1 MKRERITVTVDPE
14 WVAAGA
20 AAVAEG
26 RADSVS
32 AWVSQ
37 AMAEKA
43 ANDRRLRFLDLAI
56 ADYEAEFGVITE
68 AEMAPILARREANEK
83 DTLEYRVLEMLF
95 KQHATS
101 SSAGRRATRAND
113 IGKLR

>member
-1 MKRERITVTVDPE
+1 MKRERITVTVDAE
-14 WVAAGA
+14 WIAAGA

-32 AWVSQ
+32 AWVSE

-43 ANDRRLRFLDLAI
+43 ANDRRLRFLDMAI

-68 AEMAPILARREANEK
+68 EAMDERVRLDRQEAAEHRARAQARR
-83 DTLEYRVLEMLF
+83 
-95 KQHATS
+95 
-101 SSAGRRATRAND
+101 AGTAA
-113 IGKLR
+113 

>member
-1 MKRERITVTVDPE
+1 MKRERITVTVDAE
-14 WVAAGA
+14 WIAAGA

-56 ADYEAEFGVITE
+56 ADYEAEFGVITDE
-68 AEMAPILARREANEK
+68 EMDEQERLDRQSAAEFRAECAARR
-83 DTLEYRVLEMLF
+83 
-95 KQHATS
+95 
-101 SSAGRRATRAND
+101 AGTAA
-113 IGKLR
+113 

>member
-1 MKRERITVTVDPE
+1 MKRERITVTVDAE
-14 WVAAGA
+14 WIAAGA

-43 ANDRRLRFLDLAI
+43 ANDRRLHFARLAI
-56 ADYEAEFGVITE
+56 ADYEAEFGVITDE
-68 AEMAPILARREANEK
+68 EMAEQERADRQSAAEVRSRSIARQ
-83 DTLEYRVLEMLF
+83 TG
-95 KQHATS
+95 
-101 SSAGRRATRAND
+101 SAA
-113 IGKLR
+113 

>member
-1 MKRERITVTVDPE
+1 MKRERITVTVDAE
-14 WVAAGA
+14 WIAAGA
-20 AAVAEG
+20 KAVAEG

-43 ANDRRLRFLDLAI
+43 ANDRRLHYARLAI

-68 AEMAPILARREANEK
+68 EEMDEQERADRQSAAEVRARSTA
-83 DTLEYRVLEMLF
+83 
-95 KQHATS
+95 QQ
-101 SSAGRRATRAND
+101 AGNAA
-113 IGKLR
+113 